1 MTLLLAER
9 AAGDSSGLY
18 LVCFLVGALVLTWP
32 IYRRILRWLGTLF
45 FVFGMVLAVAALG
58 GAPLDTHTASLL
70 AGGLALRLVGGLRPL
85 KAAKCLDRSM
95 RSGPTA
101 GRPA

>member
-9 AAGDSSGLY
+9 AAAGASSGVY
-18 LVCFLVGALVLTWP
+18 LICFLVGALVLTWP

-45 FVFGMVLAVAALG
+45 LIFGIALSVAAIG
-58 GAPLDTHTASLL
+58 GAPFDPHAPGLA

-85 KAAKCLDRSM
+85 RALKRLSARAA
-95 RSGPTA
+95 
-101 GRPA
+101 